1 MAKKNITLAGATE
14 GSPVVLV
21 ATPVP
26 ADRAF
31 FSELLAGAGYEV
43 ALAVDGQDALRKVV
57 LCWPALIVLE
67 LDLPLLSGRE
77 FLRIRSEYERLTLIP
92 VIVIAD
98 DSPHPEVDAVV
109 ARPFAPEQV
118 LADVR
123 RLTGFLKQTA

>member
-1 MAKKNITLAGATE
+1 MAKQNITQEGATE
-14 GSPVVLV
+14 GGPVVLV
-21 ATPVP
+21 ATAVP

-31 FSELLAGAGYEV
+31 FSELLAHAGYEV
-43 ALAVDGQDALRKVV
+43 VLAVDGQDAFRKVV
-57 LCWPALIVLE
+57 LCWPVLIVLD

-109 ARPFAPEQV
+109 ARPFVPEQV
-118 LADVR
+118 LAEVR

>member
-1 MAKKNITLAGATE
+1 MAKKNLTPAGATE
-14 GSPVVLV
+14 DGPVVLV
-21 ATPVP
+21 ATAVR

-43 ALAVDGQDALRKVV
+43 VLAVDGQDAFRQVL
-57 LCWPALIVLE
+57 LCWPVLIVLD
-67 LDLPLLSGRE
+67 LDLTLLSGRE

-109 ARPFAPEQV
+109 ARPFVPEQV
-118 LADVR
+118 LAEVR
-123 RLTGFLKQTA
+123 RLTGFLEQTA